1 MDFISTYKGHARGT
15 ETASCGVWSLIF
27 HLPVILEPVPRIA
40 RVRKGSA
47 RPPRKPAPVLRGD
60 CTKHLP
66 GLDERALPGKSL
78 VAASPSPA
86 ALSIFMDSRY
96 ARFQVECY
104 DYDNDGSHD
113 LIGMFQTTMTKLKE
127 ASRSS
132 PVSRVWVVENTRPRG
147 RTGAVPLPPGS
158 APSTACSPCAMRRSE
173 TVGPCHRVTRSSSW
187 GVSYIDMQ
195 GLVSLATGDLHSGIE
210 NPVFERL
217 ASH

>member
-15 ETASCGVWSLIF
+15 GSASGGIWSLVF

-47 RPPRKPAPVLRGD
+47 RPPGRQPLSPEETALNISPAWTRGRF
-60 CTKHLP
+60 LVSP
-66 GLDERALPGKSL
+66 WPQPALPQQ
-78 VAASPSPA
+78 
-86 ALSIFMDSRY
+86 LSIFMDSRC

-113 LIGMFQTTMTKLKE
+113 LIGTFQTTMTKLKE

-132 PVSRVWVVENTRPRG
+132 PVSRVWVLENTRPRG
-147 RTGAVPLPPGS
+147 HTGVVPLPPGS

-173 TVGPCHRVTRSSSW
+173 TVGPRNQVTRSSSW
-187 GVSYIDMQ
+187 GGSYIDMR
-195 GLVSLATGDLHSGIE
+195 GLASLATGDLHSGIE
-210 NPVFERL
+210 NPVSECL